1 MTLLANRRSAIL
13 LFSLPNCLESHR
25 TRIVIK
31 EKEISAEIHEI
42 DLNAIP
48 EEVKILSPYDE
59 YPSLVDRELV
69 LQNSRVIIEYLDER
83 FPHPPLLPVYPVARA
98 ESRLYMYRIERDW
111 SRLVNLILSE
121 KNNED
126 CTSQARRQLRK
137 DLIRVAPIFDEKPY
151 FMSDD
156 FTMVD
161 CCLAPILWRL
171 PLLGIDIKY
180 EDSRSLY
187 RYMNSLFSRSSFKE
201 SLSEAEQEMHPD

>member
-31 EKEISAEIHEI
+31 EKEISAEIHEV

-48 EEVKILSPYDE
+48 EEIKILSPYDE

-83 FPHPPLLPVYPVARA
+83 FPHPPLLPVDPISRA
-98 ESRLYMYRIERDW
+98 KFRLALNEIEHNWYSKYADAYNDEV
-111 SRLVNLILSE
+111 LDDKFVLEIKNYFLEIAPLI
-121 KNNED
+121 K
-126 CTSQARRQLRK
+126 K
-137 DLIRVAPIFDEKPY
+137 KF

-156 FTMVD
+156 FGLVD
-161 CCLAPILWRL
+161 CSIAPLLWRL
-171 PLLGIDIKY
+171 KSLDFDLAENNKIIADYSERIF
-180 EDSRSLY
+180 EREAFQDSLTETEKE
-187 RYMNSLFSRSSFKE
+187 LF
-201 SLSEAEQEMHPD
+201 

>member
-31 EKEISAEIHEI
+31 EKEISAEIHEV
-42 DLNAIP
+42 DLNNIP

-83 FPHPPLLPVYPVARA
+83 FPHPPLLPVDPISRA
-98 ESRLYMYRIERDW
+98 KFRLALNER
-111 SRLVNLILSE
+111 E
-121 KNNED
+121 NNWYSKYAEAYND
-126 CTSQARRQLRK
+126 EVL
-137 DLIRVAPIFDEKPY
+137 DEKFIMDIKNYFLEIAPLIKKKF

-156 FTMVD
+156 FGLVD
-161 CCLAPILWRL
+161 CSIAPLLWRL
-171 PLLGIDIKY
+171 KSLDFDLAENNKVIDDY
-180 EDSRSLY
+180 SERLFEREAFQDSLTETEKE
-187 RYMNSLFSRSSFKE
+187 LF
-201 SLSEAEQEMHPD
+201 

>member
-31 EKEISAEIHEI
+31 EKEISAEIHEV

-48 EEVKILSPYDE
+48 EEIRILSPYDE

-83 FPHPPLLPVYPVARA
+83 FPHPPLLPVDPISRA
-98 ESRLYMYRIERDW
+98 KFRLALNEIEHNWYSKYAEAYNDEVLDNRFVTEIKNYF
-111 SRLVNLILSE
+111 LEIAPLI
-121 KNNED
+121 K
-126 CTSQARRQLRK
+126 K
-137 DLIRVAPIFDEKPY
+137 KF

-156 FTMVD
+156 FGLVD
-161 CCLAPILWRL
+161 CSIAPLLWRL
-171 PLLGIDIKY
+171 KSLDFDLAENNKVISDYSDRIF
-180 EDSRSLY
+180 EREAFQDSLTETEKE
-187 RYMNSLFSRSSFKE
+187 LF
-201 SLSEAEQEMHPD
+201 

>member
-31 EKEISAEIHEI
+31 EKEISAEIHEV
-42 DLNAIP
+42 DLNNIP

-83 FPHPPLLPVYPVARA
+83 FPHPPLLPVDPISRA
-98 ESRLYMYRIERDW
+98 KFRLALNEIE
-111 SRLVNLILSE
+111 
-121 KNNED
+121 NNWYSKYAEAYND
-126 CTSQARRQLRK
+126 EVL
-137 DLIRVAPIFDEKPY
+137 DEKFVMEIKNYFLEIAPLIKKKF

-156 FTMVD
+156 FGLVD
-161 CCLAPILWRL
+161 CSIAPLLWRL
-171 PLLGIDIKY
+171 KSLDFDLAENNKVIDDY
-180 EDSRSLY
+180 SERLFDREAFQDSLTETEKE
-187 RYMNSLFSRSSFKE
+187 LF
-201 SLSEAEQEMHPD
+201 

>member
-31 EKEISAEIHEI
+31 EKEISAEIHEV

-83 FPHPPLLPVYPVARA
+83 FPHPPLLPVDPISRA
-98 ESRLYMYRIERDW
+98 KFRLALNEIEHNWYTKYAEAYNDEV
-111 SRLVNLILSE
+111 LDDKFVLEIKNYFLEIAPLI
-121 KNNED
+121 K
-126 CTSQARRQLRK
+126 K
-137 DLIRVAPIFDEKPY
+137 KF

-156 FTMVD
+156 FGLVD
-161 CCLAPILWRL
+161 CSIAPLLWRL
-171 PLLGIDIKY
+171 KSLDFDLAENNKIIADYSERIF
-180 EDSRSLY
+180 EREAFQDSLTETEKE
-187 RYMNSLFSRSSFKE
+187 LF
-201 SLSEAEQEMHPD
+201 

>member
-31 EKEISAEIHEI
+31 EKEISAEIHEV

-48 EEVKILSPYDE
+48 EEVKVLSPYDE

-83 FPHPPLLPVYPVARA
+83 FPHPPLLPVDPISRARF
-98 ESRLYMYRIERDW
+98 RLALNEIEHNW
-111 SRLVNLILSE
+111 YSKYVE
-121 KNNED
+121 AYNNEVLD
-126 CTSQARRQLRK
+126 DNFVTEIKNYFLEIAP
-137 DLIRVAPIFDEKPY
+137 LIKKKF

-156 FTMVD
+156 FGLVD
-161 CCLAPILWRL
+161 CSIAPLLWRL
-171 PLLGIDIKY
+171 K
-180 EDSRSLY
+180 SLDFDLAENNKVIADY
-187 RYMNSLFSRSSFKE
+187 SERIFEREAFQE
-201 SLSEAEQEMHPD
+201 SLTETEKELF

>member
-83 FPHPPLLPVYPVARA
+83 FPHPPLLPVDPISRA
-98 ESRLYMYRIERDW
+98 KFRLALNEIEHNWYSKYAEAYNDEV
-111 SRLVNLILSE
+111 LDDKFVTEIKNYFLEIAPLI
-121 KNNED
+121 K
-126 CTSQARRQLRK
+126 RK
-137 DLIRVAPIFDEKPY
+137 F

-156 FTMVD
+156 FGLVD
-161 CCLAPILWRL
+161 CSIAPLLWRL
-171 PLLGIDIKY
+171 KSLDFDLAENNKVIGDYSERIF
-180 EDSRSLY
+180 EREAFQDSLTETEKE
-187 RYMNSLFSRSSFKE
+187 LF
-201 SLSEAEQEMHPD
+201 

>member
-31 EKEISAEIHEI
+31 EKEISAEIHEV

-83 FPHPPLLPVYPVARA
+83 FPHPPLLPVDPISRA
-98 ESRLYMYRIERDW
+98 KFRLALNEIEHNWYSKYAEAYNDEV
-111 SRLVNLILSE
+111 LDENFVTQIKNYFLEIAPLI
-121 KNNED
+121 K
-126 CTSQARRQLRK
+126 K
-137 DLIRVAPIFDEKPY
+137 KF

-156 FTMVD
+156 FGLVD
-161 CCLAPILWRL
+161 CSIAPLLWRL
-171 PLLGIDIKY
+171 KSLDFDLAENNKVIADYSERIF
-180 EDSRSLY
+180 EREAFLDSLTETEKE
-187 RYMNSLFSRSSFKE
+187 LF
-201 SLSEAEQEMHPD
+201 

>member
-31 EKEISAEIHEI
+31 EKEISAEIHEV
-42 DLNAIP
+42 DLNNIP

-83 FPHPPLLPVYPVARA
+83 FPHPPLLPVDPISRA
-98 ESRLYMYRIERDW
+98 KFRLALNEIE
-111 SRLVNLILSE
+111 
-121 KNNED
+121 NNWYSKYAEAYND
-126 CTSQARRQLRK
+126 EVL
-137 DLIRVAPIFDEKPY
+137 DEKFIMDIKNYFLEIAPLIKKKF

-156 FTMVD
+156 FGLVD
-161 CCLAPILWRL
+161 CSIGPLLWRL
-171 PLLGIDIKY
+171 KSLDFDLAENNKVIDDY
-180 EDSRSLY
+180 SER
-187 RYMNSLFSRSSFKE
+187 LFER
-201 SLSEAEQEMHPD
+201 EAVSYTHLRAHET

>member
-31 EKEISAEIHEI
+31 EKEISAEIHEV

-83 FPHPPLLPVYPVARA
+83 FPHPPLLPVDPISRA
-98 ESRLYMYRIERDW
+98 KFRLALNEIEHNWYSKYAEAYNDEV
-111 SRLVNLILSE
+111 LDDNFVIQIKNYFLEIAPLI
-121 KNNED
+121 K
-126 CTSQARRQLRK
+126 K
-137 DLIRVAPIFDEKPY
+137 KF

-156 FTMVD
+156 FGLVD
-161 CCLAPILWRL
+161 CSIAPLLWRL
-171 PLLGIDIKY
+171 KSLDFDLAENNKVIADYSERIF
-180 EDSRSLY
+180 EREAFLDSLTETEKE
-187 RYMNSLFSRSSFKE
+187 LF
-201 SLSEAEQEMHPD
+201 

>member
-31 EKEISAEIHEI
+31 EKEISAEIHEV

-48 EEVKILSPYDE
+48 EEIKILSPYDE

-83 FPHPPLLPVYPVARA
+83 FPHPPLLPVDPISRA
-98 ESRLYMYRIERDW
+98 KFRLALNEIEHNWYSKYADAYNDEV
-111 SRLVNLILSE
+111 LDDKFVLEIKNYFLEIAPLI
-121 KNNED
+121 K
-126 CTSQARRQLRK
+126 K
-137 DLIRVAPIFDEKPY
+137 KF

-156 FTMVD
+156 FGLVD
-161 CCLAPILWRL
+161 CSIAPLLWRL
-171 PLLGIDIKY
+171 KSLDFDLAVNNKIIADYSERIF
-180 EDSRSLY
+180 EREAFQDSLTETEKE
-187 RYMNSLFSRSSFKE
+187 LF
-201 SLSEAEQEMHPD
+201 